1 MTFEEMQ
8 TLVGQILQAQL
19 RAQVEMAEI
28 RAQQAI
34 TEKNLAKTEANLAK
48 TEAIANSNARAILA
62 NTESDRQQRQASADL
77 NAKLDR
83 LADLVERYI
92 IASQIRQDAIDIRL
106 EGLENRVSDLE
117 NQ

>member
-1 MTFEEMQ
+1 MTPEEVEARFQRIEALLAQ
-8 TLVGQILQAQL
+8 TAASQ
-19 RAQVEMAEI
+19 
-28 RAQQAI
+28 
-34 TEKNLAKTEANLAK
+34 AK

-62 NTESDRQQRQASADL
+62 NTEANRATDAKLDRLTDVVQATDAKLDRL
-77 NAKLDR
+77 TDVVQATEIKLDR

-92 IASQIRQDAIDIRL
+92 IATQIRQDASEIRV

>member
-1 MTFEEMQ
+1 MTPEEVEARFQ
-8 TLVGQILQAQL
+8 RIEALLAETAASQA
-19 RAQVEMAEI
+19 R
-28 RAQQAI
+28 
-34 TEKNLAKTEANLAK
+34 TEANLAK

-62 NTESDRQQRQASADL
+62 NTEADRLQREASAAL

-92 IASQIRQDAIDIRL
+92 IATQIRQDASDIRL
-106 EGLENRVSDLE
+106 EGLENRVADLE

>member
-1 MTFEEMQ
+1 MTPEEVEARFQ
-8 TLVGQILQAQL
+8 RIEALLAETAASQA
-19 RAQVEMAEI
+19 R
-28 RAQQAI
+28 
-34 TEKNLAKTEANLAK
+34 

-62 NTESDRQQRQASADL
+62 NTEAISAT

-92 IASQIRQDAIDIRL
+92 IASQIRQDASDIRL
-106 EGLENRVSDLE
+106 GSLENRVSDLE

>member
-1 MTFEEMQ
+1 MTSDEVEARFQRIE
-8 TLVGQILQAQL
+8 TLLAETAASQA
-19 RAQVEMAEI
+19 R
-28 RAQQAI
+28 
-34 TEKNLAKTEANLAK
+34 TEANLAK

-62 NTESDRQQRQASADL
+62 NTEADRQQREASAAL

-92 IASQIRQDAIDIRL
+92 IATQIRQDASDICV
-106 EGLENRVSDLE
+106 ESLENRVSDLE

>member
-1 MTFEEMQ
+1 MQ

-62 NTESDRQQRQASADL
+62 NTEASRATDT
-77 NAKLDR
+77 KLDR

-92 IASQIRQDAIDIRL
+92 IASQIRQDASDMRL

-117 NQ
+117 NK

>member
-8 TLVGQILQAQL
+8 TLVERILQAQL
-19 RAQVEMAEI
+19 QAQVEMAEI

-34 TEKNLAKTEANLAK
+34 TEKNLAKTEA
-48 TEAIANSNARAILA
+48 IANSNARAILA
-62 NTESDRQQRQASADL
+62 NTEADRIHRQASAEL

-106 EGLENRVSDLE
+106 EGLANRVSDLE
-117 NQ
+117 NE

>member
-1 MTFEEMQ
+1 MQ
-8 TLVGQILQAQL
+8 TLVERILQAQL
-19 RAQVEMAEI
+19 QAQVEMAEI

-34 TEKNLAKTEANLAK
+34 TEKNLAKTEA
-48 TEAIANSNARAILA
+48 IANSNARAILA
-62 NTESDRQQRQASADL
+62 NTEADRIHRQASAEL

-106 EGLENRVSDLE
+106 EGLANRVSDLE
-117 NQ
+117 NE

>member
-1 MTFEEMQ
+1 MTPEEVEARFQ
-8 TLVGQILQAQL
+8 RIEALLAETAASQA
-19 RAQVEMAEI
+19 R
-28 RAQQAI
+28 
-34 TEKNLAKTEANLAK
+34 

-62 NTESDRQQRQASADL
+62 NTEADRQQREASAAL

-92 IASQIRQDAIDIRL
+92 IASQIRQDASDIRL
-106 EGLENRVSDLE
+106 EGLENRVADLE